1 MVLCRKPCRN
11 CGAFLFVETITL
23 TALTY
28 KKIAN
33 SKFSLEIRISS

>member
-1 MVLCRKPCRN
+1 MVLCRKPRRN
-11 CGAFLFVETITL
+11 CVAFLFIETITL

-33 SKFSLEIRISS
+33 SKFSLEIRIFS